1 MVVWSLD
8 EFEEEFGA
16 AAAAPLPPEVD
27 MLLPPVL
34 LWSSKLQYKMSK
46 EWTKVS
52 LHFAVKLQQLFSL
65 SLSLIQ

>member
-1 MVVWSLD
+1 MGVWSLD

-27 MLLPPVL
+27 MLLPLVL
-34 LWSSKLQYKMSK
+34 LQSSKLPYKMLSK
-46 EWTKVS
+46 SKVF